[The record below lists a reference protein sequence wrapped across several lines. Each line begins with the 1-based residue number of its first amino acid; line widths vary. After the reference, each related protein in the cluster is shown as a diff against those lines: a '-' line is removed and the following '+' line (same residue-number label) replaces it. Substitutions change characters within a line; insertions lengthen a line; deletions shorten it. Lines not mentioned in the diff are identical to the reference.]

1 MSNES
6 TALAVLEGSPGETP
20 TTLMRRAT
28 DVANVARDIVL
39 RTAIELKGKRYVKVE
54 SWQTI
59 ATLYGCTPSI
69 REVVEEERGI
79 RAVAELKR
87 ISDGAVIAAAEG
99 YCGLDEATWANR
111 PLYARR
117 GMAQTRAISRV
128 CRSAFAFVVTMI
140 DEKLETTPAEEIPGA
155 GDVIDVVAK
164 PVQAASAPSGGG
176 SGATIPY
183 GKNKGKRLDDPS
195 VDDGYIEWLLG
206 SATKAVESNDPKWD
220 KKNREFL
227 AEVQA
232 EAARRIGATGSVKA
246 PAQSSAKVAK
256 QAELVASD
264 EGEEIVTPHAKFA
277 ALAREHGITQATLA
291 QRASKALQ
299 KTSGWTFKD
308 IETLREMLKVVP

>member
-1 MSNES
+1 MSNET
-6 TALAVLEGSPGETP
+6 TALAVLEGGGTETP
-20 TTLMRRAT
+20 TALMRRAT
-28 DVANVARDIVL
+28 DVANVAREIVL

-79 RAVAELKR
+79 KAVAELKR

-164 PVQAASAPSGGG
+164 PVPTSTASAAPPT
-176 SGATIPY
+176 GAVIPY
-183 GKNKGKRLDDPS
+183 GKNKGKRLDDPA
-195 VDDGYIEWLLG
+195 VDDSYIEWLLG
-206 SATKAVESNDPKWD
+206 AATKSAQADDPKWG
-220 KKNREFL
+220 KQNKEFL
-227 AEVQA
+227 AAVQA
-232 EAARRIGATGSVKA
+232 EAARRINATGNVRA
-246 PAQSSAKVAK
+246 PAEASPKVAK
-256 QAELVASD
+256 QAQLDVVD
-264 EGEEIVTPHAKFA
+264 EEIVLPFAKFA
-277 ALAREHGITQATLA
+277 ALAREHGMTQAQLA
-291 QRASKALQ
+291 SRAKGVLGKA
-299 KTSGWTFKD
+299 SGFTHED
-308 IETLREMLKVVP
+308 IETLRASIEAIR